1 MLRRL
6 IAFSVMFLLANSITV
21 LASDDVKAPPLPLK
35 DAVARAATDAAP
47 SIASWAVH
55 ESPGRPAA
63 LTTLYGTYAGL
74 QVMDVLSTRKAVAA
88 GAREQNPLMGRG
100 NVGRMIAVK
109 AATGATTIVF
119 AERMWKKN
127 RVGAVIVMAA
137 LNGASAAIVA
147 HNQRNARR

>member
-6 IAFSVMFLLANSITV
+6 IAFSVMFLLANSITA
-21 LASDDVKAPPLPLK
+21 LASDDVKAPAVPLK

-47 SIASWAVH
+47 SIASWAVR
-55 ESPGRPAA
+55 ESPRRPAA

-74 QVMDVLSTRKAVAA
+74 QAMDVLSTRKALAG
-88 GAREQNPLMGRG
+88 GAREQNPLMGKG

-109 AATGATTIVF
+109 AATGASTVFF

-147 HNQRNARR
+147 HNQRHARH